1 MTSTAVDG
9 IRHLAHITTIEE
21 VKECNNPADKIHAVR
36 PEGTLWWVVAPKT
49 MTEGDKGVY
58 FEIDSILNTKHPAFE
73 PIRGKKA
80 TRVIN
85 GHYIEGVVLRT
96 MYLRE
101 TLSQGL
107 ILPIS
112 EFEGLSEDATQ
123 EEVDTYF
130 DGIITKHV
138 EEKILAGGDYG
149 LEAFPNFIVKTD
161 AERVQNI
168 PTDFLDSIT
177 ADDVYATE
185 KIDGTSMTVWRDIDT
200 GEIRIANRDRSIKV
214 DAMDSKNWKQY
225 ADGYR
230 RYAHVFDQLKPGEW
244 VQGEL
249 FCDRI
254 GGHFKFSTGDQPD
267 FRAFH
272 ASNDNVEALFKDA
285 NLWVP
290 ILDIE
295 WVGNG
300 FAALEQADTVES
312 QVAPGQTAEGIV
324 WYFND
329 GKPRREL
336 ANRAHF
342 KIVSNAFLTRGK
354 RRK

>member
-9 IRHLAHITTIEE
+9 IRHLAHIVTIEE
-21 VKECNNPADKIHAVR
+21 VKECNAPADKIHTVR
-36 PEGTLWWVVAPKT
+36 PAGTLWWVVAPKT
-49 MTEGDKGVY
+49 VTEGDKGVY

-73 PIRGKKA
+73 SIRGKKA
-80 TRVIN
+80 SRVI
-85 GHYIEGVVLRT
+85 GDKHIEGVVVRS

-107 ILPIS
+107 ILPLS
-112 EFEGLSEDATQ
+112 HFDGLAEDSTQ
-123 EEVDTYF
+123 EEVDNYF
-130 DGIITKHV
+130 DGIVAKHV
-138 EEKILAGGDYG
+138 EDKILEKGDHG
-149 LEAFPNFIVKTD
+149 LEAFPNFITKTD
-161 AERVQNI
+161 AERIQNT
-168 PTDFLDSIT
+168 PGNFLDTIN

-185 KIDGTSMTVWRDIDT
+185 KIDGTSTIWRDLET
-200 GEIRIANRDRSIKV
+200 GEIRIANRDWSIRA
-214 DAMDSKNWKQY
+214 DAVDSKQWKMY

-230 RYAHVFDQLKPGEW
+230 RYAHIFDQLKPGEW

-254 GGHFKFSTGDQPD
+254 GGHFKFTTGDQPD

-272 ASNDNVEALFKDA
+272 ASSENVEALFKEA
-285 NLWVP
+285 GLWVP
-290 ILDIE
+290 ILDIK
-295 WVGNG
+295 WLGNG
-300 FAALEQADTVES
+300 FAAIEQADSIES
-312 QVAPGQTAEGIV
+312 QVAPGQTVEGIV
-324 WYFND
+324 WYFKD

-342 KIVSNAFLTRGK
+342 KVVSNAFLTRKK